1 MTFELA
7 FSGILPRRPSL
18 KKRAHCFEMTP
29 SGVASLA
36 LFVRVWI
43 PTAVNPA
50 SLISLRSNCGSARAT
65 EMTSAAARQIKRA
78 AVGGV
83 FRIHR
88 MVRGLLR
95 RLLVVVNAI
104 ETPARVTSVWLAF
117 DNVGA

>member
-29 SGVASLA
+29 SGVASLG

-43 PTAVNPA
+43 PTTVNA
-50 SLISLRSNCGSARAT
+50 ISVTNLCSNCGSARTT
-65 EMTSAAARQIKRA
+65 EMASAAAKQIKRA
-78 AVGGV
+78 TARAVFGTY
-83 FRIHR
+83 R
-88 MVRGLLR
+88 MVRGLSR